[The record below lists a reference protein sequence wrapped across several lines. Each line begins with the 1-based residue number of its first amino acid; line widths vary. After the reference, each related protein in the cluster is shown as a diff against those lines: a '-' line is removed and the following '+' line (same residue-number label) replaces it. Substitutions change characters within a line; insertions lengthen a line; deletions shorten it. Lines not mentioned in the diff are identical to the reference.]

1 MPIKVP
7 ASFTAGR
14 KVTINGTTY
23 QPGAAVPNAVAK
35 TVRNLSSLLARRYLV
50 PNVEQNDR
58 RGQKFKHFGPSS
70 LGITALRK
78 KL

>member
-1 MPIKVP
+1 MPIKTP

-23 QPGAAVPNAVAK
+23 QPGASVPNSVVK
-35 TVRNLSSLLARRYLV
+35 TIRHLSSLLARRILV
-50 PNVEQNDR
+50 PDVEQNNR
-58 RGQKFKHFGPSS
+58 RGQKFKLFGPSS